1 MSENTRELLNEYIDW
16 CDKLKEELKE
26 EVKQLKAG
34 YDNLIIHYDSQL
46 KAVIDK
52 HNKLL
57 EEKNQLETKNMKLRV
72 ALQKIKNLLKNKS
85 WSCGEENHKECD
97 LKPYCTEFCKL
108 QILNICEEVE

>member
-1 MSENTRELLNEYIDW
+1 MTENTRELLNKYIDW
-16 CDKLKEELKE
+16 CDELKE
-26 EVKQLKAG
+26 ENKKLKAD

-52 HNKLL
+52 HNELL
-57 EEKNQLETKNMKLRV
+57 EEKNQLATKNMKLRV

-85 WSCGEENHKECD
+85 WRCGEENHKECGLQTD
-97 LKPYCTEFCKL
+97 CAEFCKL